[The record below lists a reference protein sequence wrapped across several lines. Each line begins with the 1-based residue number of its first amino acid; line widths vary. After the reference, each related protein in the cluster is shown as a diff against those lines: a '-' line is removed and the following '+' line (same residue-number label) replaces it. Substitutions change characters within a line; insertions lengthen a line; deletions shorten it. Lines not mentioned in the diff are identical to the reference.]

1 MHALIDSQ
9 KKCELLQKELN
20 EKEEELAKMKRT
32 MDASSTVKERRCDD
46 E

>member
-32 MDASSTVKERRCDD
+32 MDASSMVKERRCDD

>member
-9 KKCELLQKELN
+9 KKCELLQKELSQ
-20 EKEEELAKMKRT
+20 KEEELAKMKRT